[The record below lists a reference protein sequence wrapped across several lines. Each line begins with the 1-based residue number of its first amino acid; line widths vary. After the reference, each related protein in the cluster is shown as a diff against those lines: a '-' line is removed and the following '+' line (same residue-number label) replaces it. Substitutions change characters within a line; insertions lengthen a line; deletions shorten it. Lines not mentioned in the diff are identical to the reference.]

1 MSVTPSRGLYLYLRT
16 LDIAMDDEIVTDD
29 EAAILRVLSHALGVQ
44 PSDTALCI
52 SIAKGDERSQFD
64 NEESLME
71 MPMGSVSTYQS
82 ALIAALDDEVITEDE
97 WALLDHLRQLLGIQP
112 DQHGMIEEAIH
123 AMSEVDEQGRKR
135 LERLERFMTVCPFA

>member
-1 MSVTPSRGLYLYLRT
+1 M
-16 LDIAMDDEIVTDD
+16 
-29 EAAILRVLSHALGVQ
+29 Q
-44 PSDTALCI
+44 PSDTAFCI
-52 SIAKGDERSQFD
+52 SIAKGDERSPFD
-64 NEESLME
+64 KDESRLE

-123 AMSEVDEQGRKR
+123 AMSDVDEQGRKR

>member
-1 MSVTPSRGLYLYLRT
+1 MLEDNPGNRLYLRLVET
-16 LDIAMDDEIVTDD
+16 ALEDSIVTDD
-29 EAAILRVLSHALGVQ
+29 EASILRILSHTLGVQ

-52 SIAKGDERSQFD
+52 SIAKGEEQSPFD
-64 NEESLME
+64 KDESLLE
-71 MPMGSVSTYQS
+71 LPMGSVSTYQS

-123 AMSEVDEQGRKR
+123 AMSDVDEQGRKR

>member
-1 MSVTPSRGLYLYLRT
+1 MLEDTPGNRLYLRLVET
-16 LDIAMDDEIVTDD
+16 ALKDSIVTDD
-29 EAAILRVLSHALGVQ
+29 EASILRILSHTLGVQ

-52 SIAKGDERSQFD
+52 SIAKGEEQSPFD
-64 NEESLME
+64 KDESLLE

-123 AMSEVDEQGRKR
+123 AMSDVDEQGRKR

>member
-1 MSVTPSRGLYLYLRT
+1 MLEDTPGNRLYLRLVET
-16 LDIAMDDEIVTDD
+16 ALEDSIVTDD
-29 EAAILRVLSHALGVQ
+29 EASILRILSHTLGVQ

-52 SIAKGDERSQFD
+52 SIAKGEEQSPFD
-64 NEESLME
+64 KDESLLE

-123 AMSEVDEQGRKR
+123 AMSDVDEQGRKR

>member
-1 MSVTPSRGLYLYLRT
+1 MLEDTPGNRLYLRLVET
-16 LDIAMDDEIVTDD
+16 ALEDSIVTDD
-29 EAAILRVLSHALGVQ
+29 EAAILRILSHTLGVQ

-52 SIAKGDERSQFD
+52 SIAKGEGQSPFD
-64 NEESLME
+64 KDESLLE

-123 AMSEVDEQGRKR
+123 AMSDVDEQGRKR

>member
-1 MSVTPSRGLYLYLRT
+1 MLEDTPGNRLYLRLVET
-16 LDIAMDDEIVTDD
+16 ALEDSIVTDD
-29 EAAILRVLSHALGVQ
+29 EASILRILSHSLGVQ

-52 SIAKGDERSQFD
+52 SIAKGEEQSPFD
-64 NEESLME
+64 KDESLLE
-71 MPMGSVSTYQS
+71 LPMGSVSTYQS

-123 AMSEVDEQGRKR
+123 AMSDVDEQGRKR